1 MKNDPVARL
10 AIEDPANWMLWC
22 PKCGE
27 GFTLK
32 QMLDTDPNWQLS
44 ETDLRAFVCRHDL
57 VTRMVLKPT
66 KSNMRDTSFWMKRRK
81 EQNLEDGLEM
91 AYLMLKQDTEMAERE
106 DIRIDGFEEKRSIID
121 AVSHYCNVSEKE
133 AEEMYFEA
141 VRRMDEEWREKH

>member
-1 MKNDPVARL
+1 
-10 AIEDPANWMLWC
+10 
-22 PKCGE
+22 
-27 GFTLK
+27 
-32 QMLDTDPNWQLS
+32 
-44 ETDLRAFVCRHDL
+44 
-57 VTRMVLKPT
+57 MVLKPT